1 MSSLIDAAKRFT
13 ETENGALSYN
23 STGSAVLD
31 LFSMAGAMRDAEDSE
46 IIALVDNAWQE
57 DPRASMAVL
66 FYIRDI
72 RYGQG
77 EKRVFRLAMRHLVDA
92 YRLSKGELFDIMR
105 DVGSWQDI
113 FSTFSV
119 SEYAHYVKEHWD
131 GYDLLMFKWL
141 PSIGGSSNRA
151 AEDLAKRLGLTP
163 REYRKAL
170 SRKRAKLKLV
180 ETSLCSKDWGSVEYS
195 KVPSIAGFRYRE
207 CFKRHDRER
216 YQKFLE
222 KVSEGKERMNA
233 SNVYPYQLVQSYI
246 NRDDACAC
254 GLDDD
259 LEYRYIKKDVDPAIE
274 AMWKSLP
281 DYTDGTNALVMA
293 DTSGSML
300 WEAGGRPLAVAVSL
314 ALYFAERNKGLF
326 HDEFMTFSESPRFH
340 RIFEKADSL
349 LERIR
354 DVHRAGSMWGNTNLL
369 AGIRLLLKAAVDNRI
384 PENEMPK
391 ALYIVSDM
399 EFDEAD
405 PTGSV
410 QLRTNLDALKEEYR
424 RSGYEM
430 PTVVFWNVM
439 SRHRNVPAVR
449 SEGGVVLVSGCSPHT
464 FMYAL
469 KNDADPYGFMESVLD
484 TSHGY
489 RHLGGMSYRDLG
501 RMALLGKNF

>member
-31 LFSMAGAMRDAEDSE
+31 LFSMAGAMRDADGSE
-46 IIALVDNAWQE
+46 ITALVDKAWQE

-77 EKRVFRLAMRHLVDA
+77 EKRVFRLAMRHLVDT
-92 YRLSKGELFDIMR
+92 YGLGKGELFDVMR

-119 SEYAHYVKEHWD
+119 SEYAHYVKGHWD
-131 GYDLLMFKWL
+131 GDDLLMFKWL
-141 PSIGGSSNRA
+141 PSIGGSSNRV

-170 SRKRAKLKLV
+170 SKKRAELRLV
-180 ETSLCSKDWGSVEYS
+180 ETSLCRKDWGSVDYG
-195 KVPSIAGFRYRE
+195 KVPSVAGFRYRE
-207 CFKRHDRER
+207 CFKRHDGER
-216 YQKFLE
+216 YQRFLE
-222 KVSEGKERMNA
+222 KVSEGTERMNS
-233 SNVYPYQLVQSYI
+233 SNVYPYQLVQSYLV
-246 NRDDACAC
+246 RDDDCTC
-254 GLDDD
+254 GLFDNP
-259 LEYRYIKKDVDPAIE
+259 EYRYIKRDIDPAVE

-281 DYTDGTNALVMA
+281 DCTDGTNALVMA

-300 WEAGGRPLAVAVSL
+300 WNGDGRPLAVAISL
-314 ALYFAERNKGLF
+314 ALYFAERNEGLF
-326 HDEFMTFSESPRFH
+326 HDEFMTFSEQPCFH
-340 RIFEKADSL
+340 RIAEKDGSL

-354 DVHRAGSMWGNTNLL
+354 DIYSAGSMWGNTNFL

-384 PENEMPK
+384 PEGEMPK
-391 ALYIVSDM
+391 ALYVISDM

-405 PTGSV
+405 PEGSV
-410 QLRTNLDALKEEYR
+410 QLRTNLDVLKEEYR
-424 RSGYEM
+424 RAGYEM

-439 SRHRNVPAVR
+439 SRRRNVPAVR

-464 FMYAL
+464 FEYAL
-469 KNDADPYGFMESVLD
+469 KNDTDPYAFMESVLG
-484 TSHGY
+484 TVHGY
-489 RHLGGMSYRDLG
+489 RHLGDMSYRDLAK
-501 RMALLGKNF
+501 MSLLGKNL